1 MRPISTGGVRRFLR
15 TITFHIVL
23 VAFAAVLG
31 TWGAGWVMEEL
42 LVRQALDLEAEYFW
56 KQRQENSQF
65 PLPDTRNLTAFF
77 HDDPTMPEELRNL
90 GPGFHDLKGHHH
102 SYNVLVSE
110 RKSDRL
116 ILIFEGEQVRA
127 LSLWFGLVPLALVLI
142 VVYASLFLVYRFYRS
157 SVSPVARLADQVESL
172 QLESSQSP
180 DFDVSDLPQGT
191 DREIVVLGD
200 ALKHLVQRVNDFV
213 SREREFTRDVSH
225 ELRSPLTVMR
235 VACDL
240 VLKDDALAERV
251 RKPVTKIQRAAV
263 QMTNLVEAFLLLA
276 REPDRD
282 IEASMVCVNDL
293 IAEEVDRASIL
304 LEDRSVIVKTDFF
317 NRLLVRAPERVVSV
331 VLNNLLRNACTYTDE
346 GSVMVSIQGTEVT
359 ITDTGIGMS
368 EQDRDLAFHAFSRG
382 SQARPGGHGVGLN
395 IVGKLSDRFG
405 WPVTLRSA
413 PGEGTTALVAFPD
426 AVTED
431 L

>member
-1 MRPISTGGVRRFLR
+1 MLPISTGGVRRFLR
-15 TITFHIVL
+15 TITFHVVL

-77 HDDPTMPEELRNL
+77 QDDPKMPEELRNL

-102 SYNVLVSE
+102 SYNALVSE
-110 RKSDRL
+110 RQSDRL

-142 VVYASLFLVYRFYRS
+142 FVYASLFLVYRFYRS

-200 ALKHLVQRVNDFV
+200 ALKHLVQRVNNFV

-317 NRLLVRAPERVVSV
+317 NRLLIRAPERVVSV

-413 PGEGTTALVAFPD
+413 PGAGTTALVVFPD
-426 AVTED
+426 AVTGD

>member
-1 MRPISTGGVRRFLR
+1 MPPIRTGGVRRFSR
-15 TITFHIVL
+15 TITFHLLL
-23 VAFAAVLG
+23 VVFAAILG
-31 TWGAGWVMEEL
+31 TWGAGWVMKEL
-42 LVRQALDLEAEYFW
+42 LVRQALDTEAEDFW
-56 KQRQENSQF
+56 DHRKKNASF
-65 PLPDTRNLTAFF
+65 PLPDTRNLTAYFS
-77 HDDPTMPEELRNL
+77 DSVDTPEVLRDL
-90 GPGFHDLKGHHH
+90 SPGFHDMTGHHH

-110 RKSDRL
+110 RDGESL
-116 ILIFEGEQVRA
+116 VLVFEGEQVRA
-127 LSLWFGLVPLALVLI
+127 LTLWFGLVPLALVLI
-142 VVYASLFLVYRFYRS
+142 VVYVSLYLVYRVYRS
-157 SVSPVARLADQVESL
+157 SVSPVVRLADQVESL
-172 QLESSQSP
+172 QLEASQHP
-180 DFDVSDLPQGT
+180 DFDVSDLPDGT

-200 ALKHLVQRVNDFV
+200 ALKHLVERVNAFV
-213 SREREFTRDVSH
+213 AREREFTRDVSH

-240 VLKDDALAERV
+240 ALKDDALSDRA
-251 RKPVTKIQRAAV
+251 RKSVTKIQRAAV

-282 IEASMVCVNDL
+282 IEANMICINDL
-293 IAEEVDRASIL
+293 LAEEVDRASIL
-304 LEDRSVIVKTDFF
+304 LENRSVKLKTDFF

-331 VLNNLLRNACTYTDE
+331 LLGNLLRNACTYTDE
-346 GSVMVSIQGTEVT
+346 GSVLVSIKGKEVT

-368 EQDRDLAFHAFSRG
+368 EQDQGHAFHAFSRG

-413 PGEGTTALVAFPD
+413 QGEGTTALVDFPD

>member
-1 MRPISTGGVRRFLR
+1 
-15 TITFHIVL
+15 
-23 VAFAAVLG
+23 
-31 TWGAGWVMEEL
+31 MEEL

-77 HDDPTMPEELRNL
+77 HDDPKMPEELRNL

-102 SYNVLVSE
+102 SYNALVSE
-110 RKSDRL
+110 HQSDRL

-142 VVYASLFLVYRFYRS
+142 FVYASLFLVYRFYRS

-368 EQDRDLAFHAFSRG
+368 KQDQDLAFHVFSRG

-395 IVGKLSDRFG
+395 IVGKISDRFG

-413 PGEGTTALVAFPD
+413 PGEGTTALVEFPD

>member
-1 MRPISTGGVRRFLR
+1 MLPISTGGVRRFSR
-15 TITFHIVL
+15 TITFHLVL
-23 VAFAAVLG
+23 VAIAAVLG

-56 KQRQENSQF
+56 QQRQNNPQF
-65 PLPDTRNLTAFF
+65 QLPDTRNLTGFF
-77 HDDPTMPEELRNL
+77 HDDPKMPEELRGL

-102 SYNVLVSE
+102 SFNALVSD
-110 RKSDRL
+110 RQGDRL

-142 VVYASLFLVYRFYRS
+142 VVYASLFLVYRFYQS

-172 QLESSQSP
+172 QLESSESP
-180 DFDVSDLPQGT
+180 DFDVSDLPQGA

-213 SREREFTRDVSH
+213 AREREFTRDVSH

-240 VLKDDALAERV
+240 LLKEDTLSERV
-251 RKPVTKIQRAAV
+251 RKSVAKIQRAAV

-282 IEASMVCVNDL
+282 LEASMVCVNDL
-293 IAEEVDRASIL
+293 LTEEVDRASIL

-346 GSVMVSIQGTEVT
+346 GSVMVSIDGTEVT

-368 EQDRDLAFHAFSRG
+368 QYDQDVAFHAFSRG

-405 WPVTLRSA
+405 WPVTLRSV
-413 PGEGTTALVAFPD
+413 PGEGTTALVVFPE